1 MKKAKLILD
10 DGTVLEGRSFGAEV
24 PAAGEVVFSTAMTGY
39 PESLTDPSF
48 AGQLLVL
55 TYPLIGNYGTPPP
68 DLDAEG
74 IPLFRESP
82 HIHVSALIVSDYS
95 EGYSHWNARGSL
107 GAWLSEEGVPGLTGI
122 DTRALT
128 RRLRERGVMTGRVLV
143 EGAAEVEP
151 VDYESV
157 NYVDR
162 VSVKEP
168 VRYHAGGKAKVVLV
182 DCGVKGSILR
192 NLVARDL
199 EVIRVPWD
207 YDFNTLDFDGLFLAN
222 GPGNPQNC
230 AAAIAHIRAFLAN
243 PRVRPCMGICMG
255 NQLLA
260 LAAGASVYK
269 LKYGHRGFNQPARL
283 AGTDRCFITSQNHGY
298 AVDDK
303 TLPSGWEPLFTNLN
317 DGSNEGIR
325 HREKPWFSAQFHP
338 EAAGGPLDTVFLFDQ
353 FAKLLKP

>member
-1 MKKAKLILD
+1 MKKAKLILG
-10 DGTVLEGRSFGAEV
+10 DGTVFEGRSFGAAV
-24 PAAGEVVFSTAMTGY
+24 SAAGEVVFSTAMTGY

-68 DLDAEG
+68 DADAEG
-74 IPLFRESP
+74 ISLFRESA

-95 EGYSHWNARGSL
+95 EGYSHWNAQESL
-107 GAWLSEEGVPGLTGI
+107 GAWLAAEGIPGLTGI

-128 RRLRERGVMTGRVLV
+128 RRLRECGVMTGRLLV
-143 EGAAEVEP
+143 EGTEEP
-151 VDYESV
+151 ETVDYESV
-157 NYVDR
+157 NYVSE
-162 VSVKEP
+162 VSVKAP
-168 VRYHAGGKAKVVLV
+168 VRYHPGGRAKVVLV

-192 NLVARDL
+192 NLVDRGL

-222 GPGNPQNC
+222 GPGNPETC
-230 AAAIAHIRAFLAN
+230 AAAVAHIRAFLDS

-255 NQLLA
+255 NQILA
-260 LAAGASVYK
+260 KAAGARIYK
-269 LKYGHRGFNQPARL
+269 LKYGHRGFNQPVRL

-298 AVDDK
+298 AVDEK
-303 TLPSGWEPLFTNLN
+303 TLPAGWEPLFTNLN

-325 HREKPWFSAQFHP
+325 HRDRPWFSAQFHP
-338 EAAGGPLDTVFLFDQ
+338 EAAGGPLDTVFLFDR
-353 FAKLLKP
+353 FAALLKP

>member
-24 PAAGEVVFSTAMTGY
+24 SAAGEVVFSTAMTGY

-128 RRLRERGVMTGRVLV
+128 RRLRERGVMTGRRRRSSSST
-143 EGAAEVEP
+143 AA
-151 VDYESV
+151 
-157 NYVDR
+157 
-162 VSVKEP
+162 
-168 VRYHAGGKAKVVLV
+168 
-182 DCGVKGSILR
+182 
-192 NLVARDL
+192 
-199 EVIRVPWD
+199 
-207 YDFNTLDFDGLFLAN
+207 
-222 GPGNPQNC
+222 
-230 AAAIAHIRAFLAN
+230 
-243 PRVRPCMGICMG
+243 
-255 NQLLA
+255 
-260 LAAGASVYK
+260 
-269 LKYGHRGFNQPARL
+269 
-283 AGTDRCFITSQNHGY
+283 
-298 AVDDK
+298 
-303 TLPSGWEPLFTNLN
+303 
-317 DGSNEGIR
+317 
-325 HREKPWFSAQFHP
+325 
-338 EAAGGPLDTVFLFDQ
+338 
-353 FAKLLKP
+353 

>member
-1 MKKAKLILD
+1 M
-10 DGTVLEGRSFGAEV
+10 
-24 PAAGEVVFSTAMTGY
+24 
-39 PESLTDPSF
+39 
-48 AGQLLVL
+48 
-55 TYPLIGNYGTPPP
+55 
-68 DLDAEG
+68 
-74 IPLFRESP
+74 
-82 HIHVSALIVSDYS
+82 
-95 EGYSHWNARGSL
+95 
-107 GAWLSEEGVPGLTGI
+107 PGLTGI

-199 EVIRVPWD
+199 EVIRVPWN

-230 AAAIAHIRAFLAN
+230 AAAVAHIRAFLAN